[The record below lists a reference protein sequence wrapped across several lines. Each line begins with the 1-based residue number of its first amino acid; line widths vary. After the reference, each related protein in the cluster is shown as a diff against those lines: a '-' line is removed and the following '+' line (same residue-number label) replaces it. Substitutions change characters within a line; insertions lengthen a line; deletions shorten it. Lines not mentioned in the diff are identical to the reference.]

1 MKHCIVFWYFQEFRD
16 IINDERDVD
25 SVVVGLAPSKFNH
38 ENLSAAFQ
46 VIKNK
51 DTPLIAINKSRYF
64 ASKEGLKLGTGNF
77 QILVL
82 FYIAIIIFL
91 MWCTHLTYYD
101 NFAGCF
107 VAGLEYSADVTA
119 EVIGKPEKA
128 FFDAALNHLNSITQS
143 TKTND
148 TIKKEG
154 TASIGYL
161 SF

>member
-1 MKHCIVFWYFQEFRD
+1 M
-16 IINDERDVD
+16 
-25 SVVVGLAPSKFNH
+25 
-38 ENLSAAFQ
+38 SAAFQ

-82 FYIAIIIFL
+82 FYIAIIIFFL

-148 TIKKEG
+148 AIKKEG